1 MFEGSKKGLTA
12 KYLINSFFGFNDV
25 ALTRGW
31 ASSGLRSIF
40 RNKVFGKRASKR
52 LSGQFISRVFF
63 LPWRAKREGLIFH
76 ISSFSWGLERMTF
89 RPISMLMCVSSGLA
103 SLCWE
108 DFCIL
113 MTDYEAV
120 GSIKAANID
129 LYLTYSNFYVP
140 NTTTRVPF

>member
-12 KYLINSFFGFNDV
+12 KYLINSLFGFNDV

-52 LSGQFISRVFF
+52 LSGQFISRV

-76 ISSFSWGLERMTF
+76 IAELQLRS
-89 RPISMLMCVSSGLA
+89 
-103 SLCWE
+103 WE
-108 DFCIL
+108 DDVSTNFDANVRFEWTCELALLSFLHFNDRLRSSRFNQSGKYRFVAYLNKLFC
-113 MTDYEAV
+113 
-120 GSIKAANID
+120 
-129 LYLTYSNFYVP
+129 
-140 NTTTRVPF
+140 PFSAKPHS